1 MNITELIFAAIE
13 YDKGD
18 PKRIQHF
25 IKVHS
30 FAREII
36 YAENIDCKTAEIIET
51 AAILH
56 DIGIHKC
63 EQKYGSCSGK
73 YQEIEGVPIAKNIL
87 LSLGAENSLIERVCY
102 LIARHHTYVNID
114 SIDWQVL
121 VEADFLVNIYEDNIN
136 TAAVKSIIKKIFKT
150 QTGKKLAAIL
160 YL

>member
-1 MNITELIFAAIE
+1 MNINEVIFAAIE

-18 PKRIQHF
+18 SKRIQHF

-36 YAENIDCKTAEIIET
+36 YAENIDYKTAEIIET

-73 YQEIEGVPIAKNIL
+73 YQEIEGAPIAKNIL

-114 SIDWQVL
+114 SIDWQIL

-136 TAAVKSIIKKIFKT
+136 TTAVKSIIKKIFKT

>member
-1 MNITELIFAAIE
+1 MNINDVIFAAIE

-30 FAREII
+30 FAMEII

-73 YQEIEGVPIAKNIL
+73 YQEIEG
-87 LSLGAENSLIERVCY
+87 AENSLIERVCY
-102 LIARHHTYVNID
+102 LIAHHHTYVNID

-136 TAAVKSIIKKIFKT
+136 TAAVKSIIEKFFKT